1 MSKNL
6 KRKKLRGK
14 KKCKNSNSNVCR
26 KDNEEFDEKE
36 GKPDNVKHGVSSHRD
51 EHRQGLQ
58 KGENET
64 KCPDR
69 EKDSPKL
76 NNEERDERE
85 KREEEK
91 IIHKGGSI
99 NTLTVSGEK
108 AERIKDTTDGSNI
121 NKLVN
126 RMANENED
134 KKDVETTVPT
144 LKDTTKIGK
153 RENKC
158 KLNEDD
164 MCHLL
169 TLGKEGDIEE
179 NIDKL
184 FPRIDFYPMSYW
196 NMRKEEE
203 EDEFLGDISKEIE
216 KLQTNFSHM
225 YFLQNVKNSSNMS
238 NHYYDR
244 IKGWKHDNKQN
255 EKKTKGVNENCS
267 EIKKGLFL
275 NGESQHIS
283 DIINKGH
290 TFLNL
295 KRRNKKKKKKKKI
308 KMRTKNYKVLNDLC
322 MMNEEKVKKK
332 KKYFIFNYSCG
343 NTKIQSI
350 MGNIRCFRSYRF
362 YKEWRKLN
370 KGNHLGSVPNGGYP
384 VRGEKT
390 EEHPLRGEESEKHS
404 MRGEESEERFLRK
417 NENAARLIPDKWDI
431 SVLLCVNV
439 FNCLSPSEFLEL
451 LYPFDNFVFFLKVL
465 NKKNCEEYMIYCLT
479 FDIYAK
485 KILRKAKRIS
495 FFNMKKKKKLKI
507 YLVKDITMDVTS
519 CIDRKDKHLRG
530 TRVFCSEEG
539 KKGGYCVE
547 KRKIRRSRRNGRN
560 SRSGII
566 VHRLAKAKFINAL
579 YLVSQNKPQLSCAVC
594 LEPLYSESLSEIVS
608 HIFNQNLEKED
619 KKTKTPVRNDDSAV
633 AEDGAKFDGA
643 MQESQKNTPV
653 KNIREK
659 REGAVAKGNSTTAVA
674 TSVATSAATSA
685 ATASITCKDHF
696 CEDGTSSEK
705 LKTKEDESVETKW
718 RDYHVHT
725 LSNLDPI
732 EYKYYVAAMS
742 FMTSMQSK
750 YNFQVKRRKYKK
762 NKLFNNVCINILCSH
777 IFHSNC
783 LKKCCFTSCP
793 ICRYKQYNY
802 QIANCDICEKNCNAK
817 ICLFCG
823 FIGCSLNYDRITKLK
838 EKKLEKKKK
847 YLKKKKIIIKK
858 IIYLFM
864 RIINIFFKKK
874 SYTIQY
880 FYYESKHLGS
890 IYDDKYISEEK
901 KEICILSKSSLS
913 KEKNEINETE
923 DVSSYLGSTHIDQ
936 ANEHT
941 LTSNFRKA
949 PSYIYISKGKTGGK
963 RVSYCF
969 LRSVVT
975 LIRGSDHC
983 VLGAVNVHE
992 DIPTE
997 EGSISEGHF
1006 HKRKGRRKPVDHA
1019 KSHFYET
1026 RHNYFFDIAKNSV
1039 YDYSSYIYIKKLINL
1054 KNENK
1059 SLKKMYTGNIYQNGK
1074 NDIVNKK
1081 NIVMYIYEFNQ
1092 LLSALL
1098 ESQRDSFLSCIHDL
1112 KLSYEDIRKENYDEV
1127 ENIFS
1132 ELKFLQKKNDN
1143 LKIEWKRKII
1153 TLQEKIKTNT
1163 DLSQQLKHV
1172 EIINEKLCEQ
1182 QRREIH
1188 NHELEVVERKN
1199 AIRERQQTIREL
1211 NQQITDLSF
1220 HKQASAKFSQNAEM
1234 ANSSFMIGEKITN
1247 KSRFKK
1253 R

>member
-26 KDNEEFDEKE
+26 KDNDEFDEKE
-36 GKPDNVKHGVSSHRD
+36 GKLDTAKHGISSHRN
-51 EHRQGLQ
+51 ELGKGLQ
-58 KGENET
+58 KGENEV
-64 KCPDR
+64 KYPDR
-69 EKDSPKL
+69 EKDSPKV
-76 NNEERDERE
+76 NNEKRDARE
-85 KREEEK
+85 KREEEN
-91 IIHKGGSI
+91 IIHKVGSI
-99 NTLTVSGEK
+99 NTQTVSDEK
-108 AERIKDTTDGSNI
+108 TEKIKDTTDGSNI

-126 RMANENED
+126 RMKNENEE
-134 KKDVETTVPT
+134 KKDVEPTVPT

-164 MCHLL
+164 MSHLL
-169 TLGKEGDIEE
+169 KSGEEGDIEE
-179 NIDKL
+179 NINKL
-184 FPRIDFYPMSYW
+184 FPKIDFYPMSYW
-196 NMRKEEE
+196 NMRKEEEE

-225 YFLQNVKNSSNMS
+225 YFLQNVKNSTNMS
-238 NHYYDR
+238 NNYYDR
-244 IKGWKHDNKQN
+244 TKGWKHEKKQN
-255 EKKTKGVNENCS
+255 ENKTKGVNENCS

-275 NGESQHIS
+275 DGESQHIL

-295 KRRNKKKKKKKKI
+295 KRRKKKKKKKKKI

-370 KGNHLGSVPNGGYP
+370 KGNHLGGVPNGGYP

-390 EEHPLRGEESEKHS
+390 EEHPFRGEKSEEHPF
-404 MRGEESEERFLRK
+404 RGEKSEEHPFRGDESEERFLRGEESEARFLRGEESEARFLRGEESEEHSLRK
-417 NENAARLIPDKWDI
+417 SETAARLIPGKWDI

-465 NKKNCEEYMIYCLT
+465 NKKNCEEYMIYFLT
-479 FDIYAK
+479 FDVYAK

-495 FFNMKKKKKLKI
+495 FFNMKKKKKLKM

-519 CIDRKDKHLRG
+519 CIDRKDKRLRG

-566 VHRLAKAKFINAL
+566 VQRLAKAKFINAL

-619 KKTKTPVRNDDSAV
+619 KKTKTPGRNDDGED

-643 MQESQKNTPV
+643 KQESQQNTAV

-659 REGAVAKGNSTTAVA
+659 REGAGAKSNSTTAAA
-674 TSVATSAATSA
+674 TTAATTATTATATATATVSATSA
-685 ATASITCKDHF
+685 ATAAITCKDHF
-696 CEDGTSSEK
+696 CEDGTPSEK
-705 LKTKEDESVETKW
+705 LKTKGDESVETKW

-725 LSNLDPI
+725 LSDLEPS
-732 EYKYYVAAMS
+732 EYKYYVAVMS
-742 FMTSMQSK
+742 FMTSMQ
-750 YNFQVKRRKYKK
+750 
-762 NKLFNNVCINILCSH
+762 
-777 IFHSNC
+777 
-783 LKKCCFTSCP
+783 T
-793 ICRYKQYNY
+793 
-802 QIANCDICEKNCNAK
+802 NCDICEKNCNAK

-864 RIINIFFKKK
+864 RIINIFLKKK

-890 IYDDKYISEEK
+890 IYDDRYISEEK
-901 KEICILSKSSLS
+901 KEICIFSKCSLS
-913 KEKNEINETE
+913 KEKNEIHKTE
-923 DVSSYLGSTHIDQ
+923 DVSSYLGNTHNGQ

-969 LRSVVT
+969 LRSVDT
-975 LIRGSDHC
+975 HIRGSDHC
-983 VLGAVNVHE
+983 VLGGENMLE

-997 EGSISEGHF
+997 EGSISGGHHF
-1006 HKRKGRRKPVDHA
+1006 HKRKGRRKHVDHA

-1026 RHNYFFDIAKNSV
+1026 KHNYFFDIAKNSV

-1098 ESQRDSFLSCIHDL
+1098 ESQRDSFLSCIYDL
-1112 KLSYEDIRKENYDEV
+1112 KLSYEDIRKENYDEA
-1127 ENIFS
+1127 ENILS

-1188 NHELEVVERKN
+1188 NHELEVAERKN

>member
-26 KDNEEFDEKE
+26 KDNDEFDEKE
-36 GKPDNVKHGVSSHRD
+36 GKLDTAKHGISSHRN
-51 EHRQGLQ
+51 ELGKGLQ
-58 KGENET
+58 KGENEV
-64 KCPDR
+64 KYPDR
-69 EKDSPKL
+69 EKDSPKV
-76 NNEERDERE
+76 NNEKRDARE
-85 KREEEK
+85 KREEEN
-91 IIHKGGSI
+91 IIHKVGSI
-99 NTLTVSGEK
+99 NTQTVSDEK
-108 AERIKDTTDGSNI
+108 TEKIKDTTDGSNI

-126 RMANENED
+126 RMKNENEE
-134 KKDVETTVPT
+134 KKDVEPTVPT

-164 MCHLL
+164 MSHLL
-169 TLGKEGDIEE
+169 KSGEEGDIEE
-179 NIDKL
+179 NINKL
-184 FPRIDFYPMSYW
+184 FPKIDFYPMSYW
-196 NMRKEEE
+196 NMRKEEEE

-225 YFLQNVKNSSNMS
+225 YFLQNVKNSTNMS
-238 NHYYDR
+238 NNYYDR
-244 IKGWKHDNKQN
+244 TKGWKHEKKQN
-255 EKKTKGVNENCS
+255 ENKTKGVNENCS

-275 NGESQHIS
+275 DGESQHIL

-370 KGNHLGSVPNGGYP
+370 KGNHLGGVPNGGYP

-390 EEHPLRGEESEKHS
+390 EEHPFRGEKSEEHPF
-404 MRGEESEERFLRK
+404 RGEKSEEHPFRGDESEERFLRGEESEARFLRGEESEARFLRGEESEARFLRGEESEEHSLRK
-417 NENAARLIPDKWDI
+417 SETAARLIPGKWDI

-465 NKKNCEEYMIYCLT
+465 NKKNCEEYMIYFLT
-479 FDIYAK
+479 FDVYAK

-495 FFNMKKKKKLKI
+495 FFNMKKKKKLKM

-519 CIDRKDKHLRG
+519 CIDRKDKRLRG

-566 VHRLAKAKFINAL
+566 VQRLAKAKFINAL

-619 KKTKTPVRNDDSAV
+619 KKTKTPGRNDDGED

-643 MQESQKNTPV
+643 KFDGAKQESQQNTAV

-659 REGAVAKGNSTTAVA
+659 REGAGAKSNSTTAAA
-674 TSVATSAATSA
+674 TTAATTATTATATATATVSATSA
-685 ATASITCKDHF
+685 ATAAITCKDHF
-696 CEDGTSSEK
+696 CEDGTPSEK
-705 LKTKEDESVETKW
+705 LKTKGDESVETKW

-725 LSNLDPI
+725 LSDLEPS
-732 EYKYYVAAMS
+732 EYKYYVAVMS
-742 FMTSMQSK
+742 FMTSMQK
-750 YNFQVKRRKYKK
+750 
-762 NKLFNNVCINILCSH
+762 
-777 IFHSNC
+777 
-783 LKKCCFTSCP
+783 
-793 ICRYKQYNY
+793 
-802 QIANCDICEKNCNAK
+802 
-817 ICLFCG
+817 
-823 FIGCSLNYDRITKLK
+823 
-838 EKKLEKKKK
+838 
-847 YLKKKKIIIKK
+847 
-858 IIYLFM
+858 
-864 RIINIFFKKK
+864 
-874 SYTIQY
+874 
-880 FYYESKHLGS
+880 
-890 IYDDKYISEEK
+890 
-901 KEICILSKSSLS
+901 
-913 KEKNEINETE
+913 KNEIHKTE
-923 DVSSYLGSTHIDQ
+923 DVSSYLGNTHNGQ

-969 LRSVVT
+969 LRSVDT
-975 LIRGSDHC
+975 HIRGSDHC
-983 VLGAVNVHE
+983 VLGGENMLE

-997 EGSISEGHF
+997 EGSISGGHHF
-1006 HKRKGRRKPVDHA
+1006 HKRKGRRKHVDHA

-1026 RHNYFFDIAKNSV
+1026 KHNYFFDIAKNSV

-1098 ESQRDSFLSCIHDL
+1098 ESQRDSFLSCIYDL
-1112 KLSYEDIRKENYDEV
+1112 KLSYEDIRKENYDEA
-1127 ENIFS
+1127 ENILS

-1188 NHELEVVERKN
+1188 NHELEVAERKN